1 MLYPTLVAFIVDRTA
16 EAERGL
22 AIGTLSASFDVGV
35 VLGSLLIGYT
45 VERTSYAGGFAL
57 AGALAFLG
65 LATFLMT
72 ERLRPRIV
80 RQPSAGVSS

>member
-1 MLYPTLVAFIVDRTA
+1 MLYPTLVALIVDRTA

-22 AIGTLSASFDVGV
+22 AIGTLSASFDVGI
-35 VLGSLLIGYT
+35 VLGSLLIGFT

-57 AGALAFLG
+57 AGVLALLG

-72 ERLRPRIV
+72 ERARLRIV
-80 RQPSAGVSS
+80 PRLPPGVSS